1 MCKIQSESESA
12 LRLWYCS
19 CSCGIFMFMCRR
31 EVAADG
37 YQGKSFPSVCVC
49 VCVCV
54 SMCVWWLVHG
64 AYVHTRCRWLGQCQT
79 VWKGRQ
85 CIQHANSLVDKAVVQ
100 PAGPSSEAPQSFP

>member
-37 YQGKSFPSVCVC
+37 YQGKSFPSSVCACPC
-49 VCVCV
+49 V
-54 SMCVWWLVHG
+54 
-64 AYVHTRCRWLGQCQT
+64 
-79 VWKGRQ
+79 
-85 CIQHANSLVDKAVVQ
+85 
-100 PAGPSSEAPQSFP
+100 